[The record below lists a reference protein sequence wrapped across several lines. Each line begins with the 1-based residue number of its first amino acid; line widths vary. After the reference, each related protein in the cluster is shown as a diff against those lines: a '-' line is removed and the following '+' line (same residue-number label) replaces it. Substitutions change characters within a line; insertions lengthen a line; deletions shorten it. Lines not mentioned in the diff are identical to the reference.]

1 MWSPNKQSFENVDTG
16 AAFVAC
22 RWHELFDEFTPDT
35 FHPKLYSLSSLAAEA
50 TMIGELHENH
60 DAWLKHLKHVQSE
73 LIERLEHGIE
83 RTLCEPRQLGMLER
97 LSKATSATEVV
108 GIGRVLALEGF
119 HERLEESVR
128 GKLANYDIATA
139 SKKKED
145 ADALLTSLATFAFRK
160 GCSSDDTS
168 CIADVLPSGGEAV
181 RKWILDALPA
191 QEQTFDCIIAIR
203 TQDDHTQTAVRAVC
217 DNAGVTRASPN
228 IPGLPQGKDLMF
240 LRRKVAGLRA
250 FDAIETLK
258 TDIRSRLNLLALY
271 QQNAAP
277 VILQDAWVVEAN
289 GAQLIQERSPSFRN
303 LHPRRNAVQLADKA
317 ASALASQR
325 SEPAIRAALD
335 LHNLALSM
343 TDHRLRLV
351 NLWSALEC
359 LASLVDGDSIIS
371 RVERLVCPILSWRKP
386 DKIARYI
393 AISIHL
399 WLRSNPEIDRA
410 ALPFRLGHKESVA
423 AERILTLLTEPIHSP
438 GIVSLMN
445 AVSGHPL
452 LLHRVNKAWELFH
465 EPKHLHQNLTN
476 SGKRL
481 GWHLWRIYRA
491 RNLLVHQ
498 GVEPDCLPQVANH
511 LQQYLSWTLSRLLHG
526 LSFGEEWTG
535 RDSWHFWKS
544 KSEHLV
550 SSLAAAPNQLVLED
564 VFPEELHES
573 RLPVYPVAVAA
584 CA

>member
-1 MWSPNKQSFENVDTG
+1 
-16 AAFVAC
+16 
-22 RWHELFDEFTPDT
+22 
-35 FHPKLYSLSSLAAEA
+35 
-50 TMIGELHENH
+50 
-60 DAWLKHLKHVQSE
+60 
-73 LIERLEHGIE
+73 
-83 RTLCEPRQLGMLER
+83 
-97 LSKATSATEVV
+97 
-108 GIGRVLALEGF
+108 
-119 HERLEESVR
+119 
-128 GKLANYDIATA
+128 
-139 SKKKED
+139 
-145 ADALLTSLATFAFRK
+145 
-160 GCSSDDTS
+160 
-168 CIADVLPSGGEAV
+168 
-181 RKWILDALPA
+181 
-191 QEQTFDCIIAIR
+191 
-203 TQDDHTQTAVRAVC
+203 
-217 DNAGVTRASPN
+217 
-228 IPGLPQGKDLMF
+228 MF

-258 TDIRSRLNLLALY
+258 TDVRSRLNLLALY

-399 WLRSNPEIDRA
+399 WLRSNPEIDRT

-465 EPKHLHQNLTN
+465 EPKHLHQNLTS

-550 SSLAAAPNQLVLED
+550 SSLATAPSQLVLED

-573 RLPVYPVAVAA
+573 RQPVYPVAVAA